1 VAASSLRP
9 PEVAA
14 LPEPGCLSAAAAR
27 PVRRSALPGASV
39 RRVAPQ
45 WQVAAAWR
53 ALLPGAAHAA
63 AALLAARGAEEEPQR
78 EVQDAAVAE
87 PVASAA
93 AVPPRAAPG
102 APAQPLVVF
111 LASAFRRD
119 QAPPWP
125 APSPSVRFA
134 RAMAGLPIASP

>member
-1 VAASSLRP
+1 
-9 PEVAA
+9 
-14 LPEPGCLSAAAAR
+14 
-27 PVRRSALPGASV
+27 
-39 RRVAPQ
+39 
-45 WQVAAAWR
+45 VAAAWR
-53 ALLPGAAHAA
+53 ALLPGAAHAAVALPAAQGAQEEPQREAQHAALLPGAAHAA